1 MQHLIPFRL
10 ARQWFAIEADYVEQ
24 ILGEQ
29 SYMLVPGAPPLFPGV
44 TAWRGRA
51 TAVLNLSKLL
61 PEDDPAPE
69 SREREERPRRTL
81 IVHYQGSTA
90 AIPADEVR
98 EALPREAAQ
107 LRPLHV
113 SRVRF
118 SCSEFE
124 FLGTIAVV
132 LDLRALLHHILGSDG
147 PGDRR

>member
-61 PEDDPAPE
+61 PEDGPAPE

-81 IVHYQGSTA
+81 IVHYKGSTA

-107 LRPLHV
+107 LRPQHV

-118 SCSEFE
+118 SGSEFE

>member
-1 MQHLIPFRL
+1 MQHLIPFRF
-10 ARQWFAIEADYVEQ
+10 ARQWFAIEADYIEQ

-61 PEDDPAPE
+61 PEDGPAPE

-81 IVHYQGSTA
+81 IVHYKGSTA